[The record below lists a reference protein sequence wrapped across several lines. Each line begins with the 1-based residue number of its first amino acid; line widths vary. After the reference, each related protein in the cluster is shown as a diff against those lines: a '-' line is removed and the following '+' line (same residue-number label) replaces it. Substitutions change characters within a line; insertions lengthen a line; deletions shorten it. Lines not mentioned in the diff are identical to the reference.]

1 LWPQNHSKQPASLD
15 GNLFNPGVRHA
26 WRKIKRRTEQSPPVW
41 HRKTQAYL
49 AIVDKSNSLVYVV
62 IANASSKAAQLV
74 TLENPSVTS
83 PKVGSIYTIVS
94 GGGGYTDGVLASGG
108 KVHGPF
114 GIAVDANENL
124 FIADG
129 TNNLVRMVNGP
140 GVTNSSGTT
149 GICTANSCAP
159 GFIHAIAGLYA
170 SCTSTSCTALAGVPT
185 ANASPLGT
193 GFAAPM
199 GIAVDS
205 YGNLYI
211 GDNSAGTTTIPSTVR
226 VIYAGAHTT
235 PWQT

>member
-1 LWPQNHSKQPASLD
+1 MYKRQPTAIALDAAGNVYFVDTGAASID
-15 GNLFNPGVRHA
+15 EIPAGNGTPFRVAEMCIRD
-26 WRKIKRRTEQSPPVW
+26 S
-41 HRKTQAYL
+41 
-49 AIVDKSNSLVYVV
+49 
-62 IANASSKAAQLV
+62 ASSKAAQLV

-199 GIAVDS
+199 GIAVYLS
-205 YGNLYI
+205 LI
-211 GDNSAGTTTIPSTVR
+211 HI
-226 VIYAGAHTT
+226 
-235 PWQT
+235 